1 MQLTGC
7 CGFGFPASGL
17 AIGVRDRE
25 AGNGCGMA
33 PQGVSD
39 LLDMEDPGEAS
50 PGGRRILYVFLVL
63 AHNRRRILH
72 FAVTAHPTAEWTPQ
86 QMREAFPWE
95 SAPHYL
101 LRDRYRI
108 LRPRLR

>member
-1 MQLTGC
+1 VGLA
-7 CGFGFPASGL
+7 FPRLDWRSGL
-17 AIGVRDRE
+17 VIVKPETVVAWHRKAFRIFWTWKIRRGKPGRP
-25 AGNGCGMA
+25 A
-33 PQGVSD
+33 
-39 LLDMEDPGEAS
+39 DP
-50 PGGRRILYVFLVL
+50 LCVLVL